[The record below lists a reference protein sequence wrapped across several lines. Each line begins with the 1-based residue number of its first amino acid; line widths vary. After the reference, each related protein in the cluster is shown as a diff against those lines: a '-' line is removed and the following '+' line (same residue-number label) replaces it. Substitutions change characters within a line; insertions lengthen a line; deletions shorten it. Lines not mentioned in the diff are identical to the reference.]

1 MTHFGI
7 IGKPVAHS
15 FSEQYFTDKF
25 TLEHIQADYKRF
37 ELDTIEHVGTYL
49 NQLDGCNIT
58 IPFKQ
63 TILPY
68 LDSIDEVAQQIGAVN
83 VVDKHKKGYN
93 TDWIGFTRSIQPLL
107 LPTDLNALIL
117 GTGGVAKAVYYA
129 LQRLGIQPTYVSRH
143 TPNLTYDNLTA
154 DIIRQHT
161 IIVNCTPLGMWPN
174 INDCPNIDY
183 SAITTAHLLYD
194 CIYNPQETLF
204 LKHGKEQGARI
215 KNGLEMLHIQA
226 DEAWQIWN
234 NQNNAI

>member
-1 MTHFGI
+1 MKHFGI

-25 TLEHIQADYKRF
+25 TNEHIQADYKRF

-63 TILPY
+63 TIIPY
-68 LDSIDEVAQQIGAVN
+68 LDSIDGVAQQIGAVN
-83 VVDKHKKGYN
+83 VVDKNKKGYN

-129 LQRLGIQPTYVSRH
+129 LQRLGIQPTYVSQH
-143 TPNLTYDNLTA
+143 TPYLTYDQLTA

-204 LKHGKEQGARI
+204 LQHGKEQGVRI

-234 NQNNAI
+234 N